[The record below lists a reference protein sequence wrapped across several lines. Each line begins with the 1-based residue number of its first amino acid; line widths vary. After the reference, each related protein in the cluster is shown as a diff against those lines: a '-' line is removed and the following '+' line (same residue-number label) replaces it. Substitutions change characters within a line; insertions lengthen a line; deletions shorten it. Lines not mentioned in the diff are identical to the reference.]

1 MPSVAAAASEVALP
15 LLPLHCQQE
24 RRRRHRLAAAAPLP
38 AALWAP
44 RCAVVV
50 GGSPRWA
57 TWAVAS
63 GGSTRQHTQPGERL

>member
-1 MPSVAAAASEVALP
+1 MPSVEAAASEVALP

-44 RCAVVV
+44 RCAVV
-50 GGSPRWA
+50 
-57 TWAVAS
+57 
-63 GGSTRQHTQPGERL
+63 